1 MLFSLNQI
9 LMLDAPNPHKFA
21 CLVSCEHKRSVRQK
35 RQGEVNL
42 IWKVLEH
49 GYWITDYFI

>member
-42 IWKVLEH
+42 IWKVLEYE
-49 GYWITDYFI
+49 YWITD